1 MKALLLTEARKLS
14 IEELELPPLKEDEVM
29 IKVMACGVCGTD
41 LHLYEGEGGAT
52 DSVLPMILGHEYS
65 GIVEAVGSNVKDF
78 ASGDRVCIDPN
89 LYCGEC
95 HQCKCGKVQY
105 CLNPQAYGVMM
116 YGGFAQYSIL
126 NKKILYKIPDSVS
139 YESAALIEMVACC
152 LHGIDRTNIQVGD
165 TVAII
170 GFGSVGQTMMH
181 LVNLSGA
188 AKVVV
193 IEPNEQKRELALKMG
208 AVLAIDPVSEN
219 ALEKIEKSS
228 VRSIDKVIECS
239 GNVHAMHSAVD
250 IASKGATVMLFGL
263 ASGGTKMT
271 ILPFEQV
278 FRKELIITSSFVNP
292 LCTQRVIDMME
303 TKVLDVDSIIT
314 DRIKLEDSI
323 EIFTDSSYRQRGK
336 IIVLPNA

>member
-1 MKALLLTEARKLS
+1 MKALLLKEAKKLEIKDVS
-14 IEELELPPLKEDEVM
+14 LPELKEDEVLV
-29 IKVMACGVCGTD
+29 KVMAAGVCGTD

-52 DSVLPMILGHEYS
+52 DSVLPMVLGHEFS
-65 GIVEAVGSNVKDF
+65 GVIEKVGNNVKEF
-78 ASGDRVCIDPN
+78 SPGDRVCVDPN

-95 HQCKCGKVQY
+95 YQCKCGNVHY
-105 CLNPQAYGVMM
+105 CLSAQAYGVTM
-116 YGGFAQYSIL
+116 YGGFAQYSIID
-126 NKKILYKIPDSVS
+126 KKVIYKIPDSVS

-152 LHGIDRTNIQVGD
+152 LHGIDRTSIRLGD

-170 GFGSVGQTMMH
+170 GFGSVGQTMLS
-181 LVNLSGA
+181 LVKLAGA
-188 AKVVV
+188 AKIVV
-193 IEPNEQKRELALKMG
+193 IEPNEEKRALAVSMG
-208 AVLAIDPVSEN
+208 VALTIDPVNEN
-219 ALEKIEKSS
+219 AVEKIEKSGI
-228 VRSIDKVIECS
+228 RTIDKVIECS
-239 GNVHAMHSAVD
+239 GNVHAMHSSVE

-263 ASGGTKMT
+263 ASSGTKMT

-314 DRIKLEDSI
+314 DRIPIDNAI

>member
-1 MKALLLTEARKLS
+1 MKALLLKEAKTLS
-14 IEELELPPLKEDEVM
+14 VEEVVLPELTADEVL

-52 DSVLPMILGHEYS
+52 DSVLPLVMGHEYS
-65 GIVEAVGSNVKDF
+65 GIVEKVGSSVSDF
-78 ASGDRVCIDPN
+78 KVGDRVCMDPN

-95 HQCKCGKVQY
+95 FQCKCGKVQY
-105 CLNPQAYGVMM
+105 CLDPKCYGVMR
-116 YGGFAQYSIL
+116 YGGFAEYSII
-126 NKKILYKIPDSVS
+126 NKKVLYKIPDSVS

-152 LHGIDRTNIQVGD
+152 LHGIDRTNIELGD
-165 TVAII
+165 TVAIV
-170 GFGSVGQTMMH
+170 GFGSVGQTMMQ
-181 LVNLSGA
+181 LVKLSGA
-188 AKVVV
+188 SKVVV
-193 IEPNEQKRELALKMG
+193 IEPNEEKRSLATKMG
-208 AVLAIDPVSEN
+208 AVLTIDPVNEN
-219 ALEKIEKSS
+219 AVEKIEKSGI
-228 VRSIDKVIECS
+228 RTIDKVIECS
-239 GNVHAMHSAVD
+239 GNVHAMHSSVE

-278 FRKELIITSSFVNP
+278 FRKELTITSSFVNP

-314 DRIKLEDSI
+314 DRIPIDNAI

>member
-1 MKALLLTEARKLS
+1 MKALLLHEPKKLT
-14 IEELELPPLKEDEVM
+14 IEEISNPSLKDDEVL
-29 IKVMACGVCGTD
+29 IKVMAAGVCGTD

-65 GIVEAVGSNVKDF
+65 GIIEKVGSNVNDF
-78 ASGDRVCIDPN
+78 KVGDRVCIDPN

-95 HQCKCGKVQY
+95 FQCKSGNVHY
-105 CLNPQAYGVMM
+105 CLNPQAYGVTLF
-116 YGGFAQYSIL
+116 GGFAQYSIL

-152 LHGIDRTNIQVGD
+152 LHGIDRTNIQLGD

-193 IEPNEQKRELALKMG
+193 IEPNEQKRALALEMG
-208 AVLAIDPVSEN
+208 AVLVIDPTSEN
-219 ALEKIEKSS
+219 AVEKIEKSS

-239 GNVHAMHSAVD
+239 GNIHAMNSSVE
-250 IASKGATVMLFGL
+250 IASKGATIMLFGL

-278 FRKELIITSSFVNP
+278 FRKELTITSSFVNP

-303 TKVLDVDSIIT
+303 TRVLDVDSIIT
-314 DRIKLEDSI
+314 DRIKLDNAI
-323 EIFTDSSYRQRGK
+323 EVFTDTSYRQRGK
-336 IIVLPNA
+336 ILILPNG